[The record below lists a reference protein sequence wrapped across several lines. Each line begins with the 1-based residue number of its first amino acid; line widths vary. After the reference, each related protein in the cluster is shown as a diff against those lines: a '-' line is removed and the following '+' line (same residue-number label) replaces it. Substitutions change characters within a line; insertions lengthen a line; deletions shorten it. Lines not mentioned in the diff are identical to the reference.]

1 MKYISFFLA
10 ILTTSIMVGQ
20 EMKLTKGVVIDSLPV
35 NDSIAETFS
44 LYLPT
49 NFTTDRTW
57 PVLFIFDPEGRGRN
71 VAQLFRQPAEEQGY
85 ILAASNNMEKDSTL
99 LFNTKVATRM
109 VNGILN
115 FFPVDVNQVYAAGL
129 SQGARVASV
138 MPAVYRNTTGV
149 MAIGDTWIN
158 TDFIKKGAKFSFVGL
173 AGYNDYRKFL
183 VGETAA
189 YLSKAGMP
197 ATTYFF
203 DGGREWPAIDVI
215 SNAIGT
221 FTLQAIAKG
230 HRTADLSLVEEIYQR
245 ELQYA
250 EQLRGSTQFYKAYQL
265 LEKMSLKYAMYGKKD
280 ELEQKM
286 KDIRR
291 TSLFRTQRRQYNRA
305 ALTEQEYRD
314 QYLYFFNED
323 VYSSNF
329 ENLGWWN
336 GQIKELEEL
345 QKSKEQA
352 EAEMAHR
359 LQGLLQDLAANS
371 FRDLKEAN
379 AAIDPLI
386 FTAIL
391 QTIFEKEDPQGYF
404 NIISLSARDGD
415 YYTALLYLEDLL
427 KTGYD
432 DVEALYNI
440 PGTLDLK
447 LSPEYNKIIQEYL
460 GESKYYKI

>member
-1 MKYISFFLA
+1 
-10 ILTTSIMVGQ
+10 
-20 EMKLTKGVVIDSLPV
+20 MKLTKGVVIDSVPV
-35 NDSIAETFS
+35 NDSIAETYS

-49 NFTTDRTW
+49 DFTTDRKW
-57 PVLFIFDPEGRGRN
+57 PVIFIFDPEGRGRT
-71 VAQLFRQPAEEQGY
+71 VTQLFRQPAEEQGY
-85 ILAASNNMEKDSTL
+85 ILAASNHIEKDSTL
-99 LFNTKVATRM
+99 LFNAKVATRL
-109 VNGILN
+109 VNGVLN
-115 FFPVDVNQVYAAGL
+115 FFPVDVNQVYSAGL
-129 SQGARVASV
+129 ADGARVASV
-138 MPAVYRNTTGV
+138 MPAIYKNMTGV
-149 MAIGDTWIN
+149 MAIGDTWVN
-158 TDFIKKGAKFSFVGL
+158 TDFIQKGANFSFVGL
-173 AGYNDYRKFL
+173 AGHNDYRKFL

-203 DGGREWPAIDVI
+203 DGGREWPGLEVI
-215 SNAIGT
+215 NNAIGT
-221 FTLQAIAKG
+221 FTLQAISKG
-230 HRTADLSLVEEIYQR
+230 QRTADLSLVEEIYQK

-250 EQLRGSTQFYKAYQL
+250 EQLRRSMQFYKAYQL
-265 LEKMSLKYAMYGKKD
+265 LEKMSIKYAMYGKED

-291 TSLFRTQRRQYNRA
+291 TRLFRTQRRQYNRA

-345 QKSKEQA
+345 QKSDEQA

-359 LQGLLQDLAANS
+359 LQGLLQDLATNS

-391 QTIFEKEDPQGYF
+391 QTIFDKENPQGYM

-432 DVEALYNI
+432 DLESLYNI